1 MKASSKNDFEKPLL
15 PSVPFNKSP
24 IESSRRVL
32 RHKWTLLVLRN
43 VGFLNIERFN
53 EMLGVT
59 PGLTPRVLSK
69 RHADNV
75 FEDKKPRTLEE
86 LFPQII
92 TQICKKN

>member
-24 IESSRRVL
+24 IESNRRN
-32 RHKWTLLVLRN
+32 KWTLLVLRN

-53 EMLGVT
+53 EMLRVT

-92 TQICKKN
+92 TQICNKN